1 MAIRISSLNHRL
13 SAKSTSDGD
22 DMHLSERRWFAVRTS
37 SKHEKK
43 AGAELTR
50 LGIEHFIPLREKVYH
65 YASKKVTRQL
75 PLLSG
80 YVFVHICKL
89 EELKVLQAH
98 YVSRF
103 VTLGKERRCVTNQ
116 ELDLLRKLSTDRN
129 LDWDTIEDFF
139 DFSKGTPVEII
150 KGPLAG
156 TRGYYLEKKN
166 KKTFLISLGS
176 LNACLATCE
185 VDPQFLVAL
194 DGGEIAPSEVNSKR
208 EEKTLW

>member
-1 MAIRISSLNHRL
+1 
-13 SAKSTSDGD
+13 
-22 DMHLSERRWFAVRTS
+22 MHLSERRWFAVRTS

-65 YASKKVTRQL
+65 YSSKKVVRQL

-80 YVFVHICKL
+80 YVFVHICKR
-89 EELKVLQAH
+89 EEIKVLRAH

-103 VTLGKERRCVTNQ
+103 VTLGKERRCVTDL

-129 LDWDTIEDFF
+129 LDWETIDDFF
-139 DFSKGTPVEII
+139 DFSRGTPVEII

-185 VDPQFLVAL
+185 VDPRFLVAL
-194 DGGEIAPSEVNSKR
+194 NRGEIAPKEAATN
-208 EEKTLW
+208 ETEKTHW

>member
-1 MAIRISSLNHRL
+1 
-13 SAKSTSDGD
+13 
-22 DMHLSERRWFAVRTS
+22 HLSERRWFAVRTS

-43 AGAELTR
+43 AGEELSR
-50 LGIEHFIPLREKVYH
+50 LGVEHFIPLREKVYH
-65 YASKKVTRQL
+65 YPSKKVVRQL
-75 PLLSG
+75 PLLTG
-80 YVFVHICKL
+80 YVFVRICKG
-89 EELKVLQAH
+89 EELKVIQAH
-98 YVSRF
+98 YVSSF
-103 VTLGKERRCVTNQ
+103 VTLGKERRCVTNE

-129 LDWDTIEDFF
+129 LDWETIDDFF
-139 DFSKGTPVEII
+139 DFSEGTPVEII

-194 DGGEIAPSEVNSKR
+194 DGERNAPPKGTN
-208 EEKTLW
+208 EEGKKTLW